1 MKDWPWYYFIII
13 AVLILGFFYLL
24 YYKPKSSELHAL
36 KDNREQIER
45 EFIQLRAKKKQLD
58 KIEAQVQ
65 QMDITLKDLET
76 IIPSKKEISDILT
89 RTEQLAYD
97 SNLDIKKY
105 TPKGEILKEF
115 YSDWPIEIEV
125 QGNYHNLAR
134 FFARLSNFS
143 RLFTVEN
150 FTIKNL
156 QSQTANTTIS
166 AKFITQTY
174 ILREAS
180 AEPKPKS
187 RRRQP

>member
-1 MKDWPWYYFIII
+1 MKDWPWYYFILI
-13 AVLILGFFYLL
+13 AVLILVFFYIL
-24 YYKPKSSELHAL
+24 YYKPKSNELNSL
-36 KDNREQIER
+36 IKNRDRTEKEV
-45 EFIQLRAKKKQLD
+45 IQLRSKNKQLN

-76 IIPSKKEISDILT
+76 VIPSKKETSDILT
-89 RTEQLAYD
+89 RTQQLAYD

-105 TPKGEILKEF
+105 TPKGEVLKEF

-125 QGNYHNLAR
+125 QGNYHNLGK

-156 QSQTANTTIS
+156 KPQTANTTIS
-166 AKFITQTY
+166 AKFTTQTY

-187 RRRQP
+187 KRRRR

>member
-45 EFIQLRAKKKQLD
+45 EVIQLRAKKKQLD

>member
-1 MKDWPWYYFIII
+1 MKDWPWYYFILI
-13 AVLILGFFYLL
+13 AVVILGFFYFL
-24 YYKPKSSELHAL
+24 YYKPKSSELHSL
-36 KDNREQIER
+36 RDNRERTEK
-45 EFIQLRAKKKQLD
+45 EVIQLRAKKNQLN

-65 QMDITLKDLET
+65 QMDITLRDLET
-76 IIPSKKEISDILT
+76 VIPSKKETSDILT
-89 RTEQLAYD
+89 RTQQLAYD

-105 TPKGEILKEF
+105 TPKGEVLKEF

-156 QSQTANTTIS
+156 KSQTADTTIS
-166 AKFITQTY
+166 AKFTTQTY

-187 RRRQP
+187 KRRQR